1 MGMMRSCKGE
11 TEEKNILDAARTALS
26 EIPQVWRLC
35 MSLSVWT
42 VDVVLWLHSGSERFF
57 SVFFL
62 GCLIL
67 KLMYRGFWK

>member
-1 MGMMRSCKGE
+1 MMRSCKGE

-57 SVFFL
+57 SVVFFRMFNFK
-62 GCLIL
+62 INV
-67 KLMYRGFWK
+67 